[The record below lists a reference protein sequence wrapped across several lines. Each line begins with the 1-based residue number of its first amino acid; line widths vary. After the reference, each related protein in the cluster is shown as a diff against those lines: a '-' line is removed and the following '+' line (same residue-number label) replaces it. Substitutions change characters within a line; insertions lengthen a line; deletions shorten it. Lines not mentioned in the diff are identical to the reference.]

1 MQPRAVGFNCPAVT
15 LPLTVRL
22 AVQTANLVCPM
33 IKSSHTPS
41 GCLFVSDFFL
51 LSFESERIFLLHCKI
66 ENHILPFICFTSAEV
81 FHAFYVLMLQ
91 VEEAI
96 EKRELPAY
104 LEKSNGQISEL
115 VRLVRTDLQTG
126 VRIAVEALI
135 VLDVHGK

>member
-1 MQPRAVGFNCPAVT
+1 
-15 LPLTVRL
+15 
-22 AVQTANLVCPM
+22 
-33 IKSSHTPS
+33 
-41 GCLFVSDFFL
+41 
-51 LSFESERIFLLHCKI
+51 
-66 ENHILPFICFTSAEV
+66 
-81 FHAFYVLMLQ
+81 MLQ

-96 EKRELPAY
+96 EKKELPAY